1 MTETTAAGTEPQGS
15 PSPDR
20 QPLSRELIIAAA
32 IEHVDAEGVASLT
45 MRGLGKRLGVEAMS
59 LYRYVNGREDL
70 LEGIVDTLLDRLEA
84 DPGDRLRPEDGWQA
98 YLQWLAHGVRQ
109 VALAHPAAFPLLA
122 TRHPGAPWLRPP
134 LRSLRLVEQFLRALE
149 QRGFS
154 DEQAVRGYRSFTTFL
169 LGHLLL
175 ETAAHQ
181 DAGSG
186 TSDMLDGVLDGLLG
200 EGGAS
205 VPNRDGRT
213 SADGYPTLQRLRP
226 LLRQDHTEEEF
237 ERALE
242 GLLDRMDRWVSQ

>member
-1 MTETTAAGTEPQGS
+1 MPFVAAEVTDEP
-15 PSPDR
+15 P
-20 QPLSRELIIAAA
+20 
-32 IEHVDAEGVASLT
+32 
-45 MRGLGKRLGVEAMS
+45 
-59 LYRYVNGREDL
+59 
-70 LEGIVDTLLDRLEA
+70 
-84 DPGDRLRPEDGWQA
+84 
-98 YLQWLAHGVRQ
+98 
-109 VALAHPAAFPLLA
+109 
-122 TRHPGAPWLRPP
+122 PGAACDLVDEALQR
-134 LRSLRLVEQFLRALE
+134 LARALEVSLRLVEQFLRALE

-226 LLRQDHTEEEF
+226 LLTQDHTEEEF